1 MNEVFIAS
9 KSIQSGMVSRAA
21 YSKGDKAAS
30 YLTLAGSL
38 IPFPAATAVLG
49 YIAQGVQY
57 LSDKREEDR
66 INNVTG
72 NALGFSEMDEICDWI
87 ARGIVFAYEE
97 QIRALKTDSAKTF
110 AECCV
115 KYVLDFLATEDSE
128 RAVHLDEKSN
138 ATVVHVSSEDGTVTN
153 VATIPAQE
161 IASSPQETLV
171 SDLLVY
177 MSRRTGVKNGAY
189 GLSDVKLETRIP
201 GVTFTDRGI
210 IKQTGLRTA
219 NGTFYHAP
227 PPAPPGKTQKQSI
240 SPAERA
246 RQTLAKAVESPRTIA
261 AGHPGVPA
269 SPLPTPPSGTPPDS
283 PAPSMTR
290 SRSFSKLFKWKSE
303 NPKELV
309 KEASETAK
317 GVVDL
322 KETATKMAVN
332 VALNAQEKFGA
343 MLSGDEPCRPDI
355 YGYRL
360 GTVRE
365 AVLLGMIEVSKVH
378 SKIIPLT
385 PEQVARDPKAQSK
398 FWTGK

>member
-21 YSKGDKAAS
+21 YSKGDKAAG

-115 KYVLDFLATEDSE
+115 KYVLDFLATADSE
-128 RAVHLDEKSN
+128 RAVHLDEKSDV
-138 ATVVHVSSEDGTVTN
+138 TVVHVSSEDEAVTN
-153 VATIPAQE
+153 VTTIPAKE

-177 MSRRTGVKNGAY
+177 MSKRTGVKNGAY

-227 PPAPPGKTQKQSI
+227 PPPPRGKAQKQSM

-246 RQTLAKAVESPRTIA
+246 RQALAKAVESPRIIA
-261 AGHPGVPA
+261 VSYPGVPA
-269 SPLPTPPSGTPPDS
+269 SPLPTPPES

-290 SRSFSKLFKWKSE
+290 SRSISKLFKWNSE
-303 NPKELV
+303 NPKELM
-309 KEASETAK
+309 KEASKTAK

-322 KETATKMAVN
+322 KETATKVAVN
-332 VALNAQEKFGA
+332 VALNAQEKFCA
-343 MLSGDEPCRPDI
+343 VLSGDEPTRPDI

-365 AVLLGMIEVSKVH
+365 AVLLGMIEVSKVQ

-385 PEQVARDPKAQSK
+385 PEQIARNPKAQSK